1 MSFKLEFETDN
12 DAFQDGNL
20 TAEVVRILTV
30 VATQVLRSDIRNLDP
45 DLDGTETVSVTQSV
59 RDINGNKIG
68 TWQLD
73 VSGDD
78 D

>member
-1 MSFKLEFETDN
+1 MSFKLDFETDN